1 MNGRNRKMN
10 LEKLRKQ
17 TKKNWKREMRSE
29 YKRIMWEAE
38 ITINSA
44 INNWC
49 AIKVR
54 PESHF
59 AAWLIAKKLESKG
72 FKCDL
77 YKAIPYNE
85 LQIEWD
91 KQI

>member
-1 MNGRNRKMN
+1 
-10 LEKLRKQ
+10 
-17 TKKNWKREMRSE
+17 
-29 YKRIMWEAE
+29 MWETE

-49 AIKVR
+49 TVEVR

-59 AAWLIAKKLESKG
+59 AAWLVAKKLESKG

-77 YKAIPYNE
+77 YKAIPFSNYRT
-85 LQIEWD
+85 I
-91 KQI
+91 

>member
-1 MNGRNRKMN
+1 MN

-29 YKRIMWEAE
+29 YKRIMWETE

-49 AIKVR
+49 TVEVLCCMA
-54 PESHF
+54 
-59 AAWLIAKKLESKG
+59 
-72 FKCDL
+72 CC
-77 YKAIPYNE
+77 
-85 LQIEWD
+85 
-91 KQI
+91 

>member
-17 TKKNWKREMRSE
+17 TKKNWKREMWSE
-29 YKRIMWEAE
+29 YKRIMWKTK

-44 INNWC
+44 INNWYT
-49 AIKVR
+49 IKVR

-59 AAWLIAKKLESKG
+59 AAWLVAKKLESKG

-85 LQIEWD
+85 LCIEWD
-91 KQI
+91 K

>member
-1 MNGRNRKMN
+1 MN

-29 YKRIMWEAE
+29 YKRIMWKTK

-49 AIKVR
+49 TVDIR

-59 AAWLIAKKLESKG
+59 AAWLVAKKLIPVYQA
-72 FKCDL
+72 DL
-77 YKAIPYNE
+77 NAILKILE
-85 LQIEWD
+85 
-91 KQI
+91 KK

>member
-1 MNGRNRKMN
+1 MN

-49 AIKVR
+49 TIKVR

-59 AAWLIAKKLESKG
+59 AAWLVAKKSKG